1 MANTTHTVLAIKY
14 RNTPCPR
21 NRLITWT
28 GGIPIFD
35 GQDCVGGIGVSGA
48 MDHQDLECA
57 DAALKSV
64 GLKDAPNNMAEH

>member
-1 MANTTHTVLAIKY
+1 
-14 RNTPCPR
+14 
-21 NRLITWT
+21 
-28 GGIPIFD
+28 
-35 GQDCVGGIGVSGA
+35 VGGIGVSGA